1 MMHLSRLRLNP
12 GHRQVQRELADAY
25 ERHRTIMS
33 GFPANL
39 PADERV
45 LHRLEVHP
53 RTGAVTLLVQSVY
66 RPDWTLL
73 ETKPR
78 YLVDSPQIKTF
89 EPRFHPGQLL
99 RFRLQANPT
108 IKRKR
113 EGRKNSNR
121 VPLKRE
127 EKQLAWL
134 IRKGEQHGFQI
145 PTSSDGV
152 PLVRVARIGE
162 QRGRIHRDNQRHPFT
177 LYVVQFDGI
186 LRVTDPDALA
196 RAVIQ
201 GIGPAKSF
209 GCGLL
214 SLAPI

>member
-1 MMHLSRLRLNP
+1 MHLSRLRLNP
-12 GHRQVQRELADAY
+12 GHRQVRRELADAY

-33 GFPANL
+33 GFPAEL
-39 PADERV
+39 PGDERV

-53 RTGAVTLLVQSVY
+53 RTGAVTLLVQSIHP
-66 RPDWTLL
+66 PDWSPL
-73 ETKPR
+73 EIKPR
-78 YLVDSPQIKTF
+78 YLIAAPEIKAF
-89 EPRFHPGQLL
+89 EPRFLPGQLL

-108 IKRKR
+108 IKLKR
-113 EGRKNSNR
+113 EGRKNSHR

-127 EKQLAWL
+127 EEQLAWL
-134 IRKGEQHGFQI
+134 MRKSEQHGFQI
-145 PTSSDGV
+145 PTSPEGV

-162 QRGRIHRDNQRHPFT
+162 QRGRIHRANQRHHLT

-186 LRVTDPDALA
+186 LQVTDPDLLV
-196 RAVIQ
+196 RSMIQ